1 MDWKVSDQQSIFEAS
16 FGPRLAAAD
25 WLQAPTGPWKDH
37 GTFQHKCA
45 AMREIVEEP
54 SRMACFVLEEMEL
67 FCSGEIDNI
76 DKLDPHLEMM
86 SSQICSNSPAVSA
99 SCCDL
104 ATSSSIGV
112 RKEQE
117 WL

>member
-1 MDWKVSDQQSIFEAS
+1 
-16 FGPRLAAAD
+16 LAAAD

-67 FCSGEIDNI
+67 FCSGEIDKI